1 MLQDVRLAI
10 RCLRAT
16 PVITAVAILSLA
28 LGIGA
33 NTAVFSLVDTLLLR
47 ELPVVDPDRLA
58 LLSTGPG
65 DEHQQ
70 YSNVTVDQVRR
81 YATNF
86 DGVCAW
92 AFPGKGIVGI
102 GADARMVDRQF
113 VSGDYFS
120 TLGVR
125 PAVGRLI
132 SAADDVR
139 DGGPEG
145 VVAVISYP
153 FWQRQYA
160 GAPQI
165 IGSKILFNR
174 VPVTVI
180 GVTPPAFLGVIVGR
194 SFDVAV
200 PVRTQPVLMS
210 STPYPDDGPCADP
223 LFY

>member
-1 MLQDVRLAI
+1 MMLQDFRLAL

-16 PVITAVAILSLA
+16 PVIAAVAILSLA

-33 NTAVFSLVDTLLLR
+33 NSAVFSIVDSLLLR
-47 ELPVVDPDRLA
+47 ALPVVEPDRLT

-70 YSNVTVDQVRR
+70 YSNRTVDQVRK

-92 AFPGKGIVGI
+92 ALPGKGIVGV
-102 GADARMVDRQF
+102 GADERMVDRQF

-125 PAVGRLI
+125 AAAGRLI

-139 DGGPEG
+139 DGGPDG
-145 VVAVISYP
+145 VVAVISYT

-160 GAPQI
+160 GAAQI
-165 IGSKILFNR
+165 IGSKILFDR

-180 GVTPPAFLGVIVGR
+180 GVTPPAFFGVIVGQ
-194 SFDVAV
+194 SFDIAV
-200 PVRTQPVLMS
+200 PVRAQPVII
-210 STPYPDDGPCADP
+210 
-223 LFY
+223 